1 MGAKKA
7 VVAAENKRRYLCF
20 FGRISFSVASGYERV
35 GTIGYLLSL
44 SIAAA
49 LGDVRPYASE

>member
-7 VVAAENKRRYLCF
+7 VVAAGDKRRYLCF
-20 FGRISFSVASGYERV
+20 FGRISFSVASRYQRLE
-35 GTIGYLLSL
+35 TIRYLLSL
-44 SIAAA
+44 SIATA